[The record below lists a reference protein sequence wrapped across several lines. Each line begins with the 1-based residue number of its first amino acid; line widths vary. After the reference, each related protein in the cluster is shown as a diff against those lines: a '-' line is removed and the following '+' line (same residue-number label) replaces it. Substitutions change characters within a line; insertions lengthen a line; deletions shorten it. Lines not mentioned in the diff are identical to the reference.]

1 MSPPFGKKQAAV
13 TLFSGRTMRHDGPV
27 PNDVSSPK
35 QDRSRATR
43 DRLLEAA
50 VASLAESGWSRT
62 TVATVAT
69 RAGVSRG
76 AAQHHFRTRGDLVTA
91 AIRHMT
97 EIRLGELR
105 TTVKAPPEG
114 ADRTRWAL
122 DRLVGL
128 YTSTLFTAALHVWAE
143 AAVDAALRAQ
153 VIPLERTL
161 AWEAYQ
167 LAVTLLDVDGHD
179 PRVRTVVSGTLDLA
193 RGLGLAN
200 VLTDDTRRRSR
211 ILDTWARELDLA
223 LARIRAQAPRSG
235 DAEAASR
242 LRSL

>member
-1 MSPPFGKKQAAV
+1 MSPPSGKKQAAV
-13 TLFSGRTMRHDGPV
+13 TLFFDRAMRHDGPV
-27 PNDVSSPK
+27 PSSPK

-50 VASLAESGWSRT
+50 VASLAESGWART
-62 TVATVAT
+62 TMATVAA

-76 AAQHHFRTRGDLVTA
+76 AAQHHFRTREELVTA

-97 EIRLGELR
+97 EVRLGEQRATL
-105 TTVKAPPEG
+105 KAPPDG

-122 DRLVGL
+122 DRLTGL
-128 YTSTLFTAALHVWAE
+128 YTTTLFTAALHVWAE
-143 AAVDAALRAQ
+143 AAVDAGLRAQ

-167 LAVTLLDVDGHD
+167 LAVTMLDVDGDD
-179 PRVRTVVSGTLDLA
+179 PRVRTVVSGALDLA

-200 VLTDDTRRRSR
+200 ILTDDTKRRSR
-211 ILDTWARELDLA
+211 ILDTWADQLDAA
-223 LARIRAQAPRSG
+223 LAQTR
-235 DAEAASR
+235 DA
-242 LRSL
+242 